1 MMIMRSVY
9 GGFIG
14 EKLSVDSPEAAWR
27 KLKELGVTQ
36 LIDLRYNYNSE
47 KFKARCEEHGIGY
60 FNYPIHNDP
69 ETIANMFENFL
80 SFKVMLNDGGFYM
93 QGRSSSYVAL
103 CLYWTF
109 SKCPGLYPY
118 ELRREIKQNE
128 SLMKRVTPILHAMYN
143 YEKEHYGSEAY
154 LPDNYFDM
162 RREQIRDFL
171 ENEGPKKASYSIF
184 DFTRAYRNETT
195 VYDISVE
202 GAGTVGYLYAPKHNG
217 GLWEFDIVMRPSV
230 SDEAFSFEEAQLKI
244 VSYLCDILPHSIK
257 WVALP
262 ESVKMCVSILRAYE
276 LK

>member
-1 MMIMRSVY
+1 M
-9 GGFIG
+9 
-14 EKLSVDSPEAAWR
+14 
-27 KLKELGVTQ
+27 GVTQ

-202 GAGTVGYLYAPKHNG
+202 GVGTVGYLYAPKHNG

>member
-1 MMIMRSVY
+1 MMIMRNVY

-14 EKLSVDSPEAAWR
+14 EKLSQDSPEAAWR
-27 KLKELGVTQ
+27 KLKKLGVTQ

-202 GAGTVGYLYAPKHNG
+202 GVGTVGYLYAPKHNG